1 MVARTIR
8 LCPKHRDLPIVVGK
22 TVLPECADCGTVR
35 TSDPTDG
42 LAEVLKLARA
52 GYDRG
57 ERRPLSDR
65 YEQLEEHQAAAV
77 RAWLRERLK
86 GNRRGPMVNIAW
98 VEEALGLTLPLDD
111 PESKTEAEK

>member
-1 MVARTIR
+1 MSE
-8 LCPKHRDLPIVVGK
+8 K
-22 TVLPECADCGTVR
+22 
-35 TSDPTDG
+35 DG
-42 LAEVLKLARA
+42 LVEAIQRGSIEHRKAHHDGIWWHCREWWRDISDESCEGGFRA
-52 GYDRG
+52 A
-57 ERRPLSDR
+57 S
-65 YEQLEEHQAAAV
+65 V